1 VSGLWE
7 HPALLAHASDYL
19 DHVLTQLR
27 RQHTE
32 GQTWT
37 TAEIAEELMAANEVA
52 LDKMREELGVDDA
65 MWCLDWLSVLWAT
78 AVQRLITGDGAAE
91 AR

>member
-7 HPALLAHASDYL
+7 NPALLAHASDYL

-27 RQHTE
+27 AQHTE
-32 GQTWT
+32 GHTWT
-37 TAEIAEELMAANEVA
+37 TAEIAEQLAVVNDTA
-52 LDKMREELGVDDA
+52 LVLAEELGVDSPL
-65 MWCLDWLSVLWAT
+65 WCLDWISVLWAT
-78 AVQRLITGDGAAE
+78 AVQRLITGDVAAE